1 MKVKHWIL
9 TLTTLALLLPM
20 GAGAENTLY
29 ACRENGALRI
39 EWSAQG
45 ECELTVYR
53 DGWPVNV
60 CTVDGAS
67 GGTTIP
73 ASGTGKY
80 SVRLKSAEGCLKV
93 NAADCGAEE
102 PQPTAAPE
110 ETAAP
115 KETAAPEQSCTPE
128 ATSAHEAVA
137 APEATAAPEV
147 TNPVKPAA
155 APEATRIPEAAA
167 TSEATAVPEATAAP
181 EATNPAK
188 PAAAPEATKTP
199 EAAAAPE
206 ATAVPEAMAAPET
219 TNPAKPADAPKATK
233 TPEAA
238 AAPAAIGSTRPADAP
253 AATHPVG
260 QTHTPKETA
269 ASVPTA
275 ASAVRPVAAQV
286 SSGSSMTSM
295 AAEVVAQV
303 NAERAKY
310 GLGSLAVSDELTR
323 AACVRAS
330 EIVRQ
335 FSHTRPD
342 GSSCF
347 TVSGAAFGENI
358 AKGQR
363 SADRVMAAWMSSEG
377 HRANILRES
386 YGSIGVCA
394 LKVNGVIYW
403 VQLFGK

>member
-1 MKVKHWIL
+1 MTMKRWIL

-45 ECELTVYR
+45 ECELTVYC
-53 DGWPVNV
+53 DGWPVSV
-60 CTVDGAS
+60 CTVDGAA
-67 GGTTIP
+67 GGTTVPI
-73 ASGTGKY
+73 SGAGKY
-80 SVRLKSAEGCLKV
+80 SVRLESAEGCLKV
-93 NAADCGAEE
+93 SAADCGAEE
-102 PQPTAAPE
+102 VQPTAAPE
-110 ETAAP
+110 ETATP
-115 KETAAPEQSCTPE
+115 QPTATPE
-128 ATSAHEAVA
+128 ESCVTETTC
-137 APEATAAPEV
+137 APEATAAPDV
-147 TNPVKPAA
+147 TKKPEATATPAAANPVKP
-155 APEATRIPEAAA
+155 I
-167 TSEATAVPEATAAP
+167 
-181 EATNPAK
+181 
-188 PAAAPEATKTP
+188 
-199 EAAAAPE
+199 
-206 ATAVPEAMAAPET
+206 
-219 TNPAKPADAPKATK
+219 DAPKAT
-233 TPEAA
+233 
-238 AAPAAIGSTRPADAP
+238 AAPIPTAIP
-253 AATHPVG
+253 AAP
-260 QTHTPKETA
+260 
-269 ASVPTA
+269 
-275 ASAVRPVAAQV
+275 V
-286 SSGSSMTSM
+286 SSGLSMSAM
-295 AAEVVAQV
+295 AAEVAAQV

-310 GLGSLAVSDELTR
+310 GLSSLTVSDELTR

-347 TVSGAAFGENI
+347 TVSGAAYGENI
-358 AKGQR
+358 AKGQS

>member
-1 MKVKHWIL
+1 MTMKRWIL

-45 ECELTVYR
+45 ECELTVYC
-53 DGWPVNV
+53 DGWPVSV
-60 CTVDGAS
+60 CTVDGAA
-67 GGTTIP
+67 GGTTVP
-73 ASGTGKY
+73 VSGAGKY
-80 SVRLKSAEGCLKV
+80 SVRLESAEGCLKV

-102 PQPTAAPE
+102 VQPTAAPE
-110 ETAAP
+110 ETATPQPTATPEQTYAP
-115 KETAAPEQSCTPE
+115 ETTCAPEVTAAPDITKKPE
-128 ATSAHEAVA
+128 ATATPAAANPVKPID
-137 APEATAAPEV
+137 APEATAAPIP
-147 TNPVKPAA
+147 TAIPAA
-155 APEATRIPEAAA
+155 P
-167 TSEATAVPEATAAP
+167 
-181 EATNPAK
+181 
-188 PAAAPEATKTP
+188 
-199 EAAAAPE
+199 
-206 ATAVPEAMAAPET
+206 
-219 TNPAKPADAPKATK
+219 
-233 TPEAA
+233 
-238 AAPAAIGSTRPADAP
+238 
-253 AATHPVG
+253 
-260 QTHTPKETA
+260 
-269 ASVPTA
+269 
-275 ASAVRPVAAQV
+275 V
-286 SSGSSMTSM
+286 SSGLSMSAM
-295 AAEVVAQV
+295 AAEVAAQV

-310 GLGSLAVSDELTR
+310 GLSSLTVSDELTR

-347 TVSGAAFGENI
+347 TVSGAAYGENI
-358 AKGQR
+358 AKGQS

-394 LKVNGVIYW
+394 QKVNGVIYW

>member
-1 MKVKHWIL
+1 MTMKRWIL

-45 ECELTVYR
+45 ECELTVYC
-53 DGWPVNV
+53 DGWPVSV
-60 CTVDGAS
+60 CTVDGAA
-67 GGTTIP
+67 GGTTVP
-73 ASGTGKY
+73 VSGAGKY
-80 SVRLKSAEGCLKV
+80 SVRLESAEGCLKV

-102 PQPTAAPE
+102 VQPTAAPE
-110 ETAAP
+110 ETATPQPTATPEESCVTETTCAP
-115 KETAAPEQSCTPE
+115 EVTAAPDVTKKPE
-128 ATSAHEAVA
+128 ATATPAATNPVKPID
-137 APEATAAPEV
+137 APEATAAHIP
-147 TNPVKPAA
+147 TAIPAA
-155 APEATRIPEAAA
+155 P
-167 TSEATAVPEATAAP
+167 
-181 EATNPAK
+181 
-188 PAAAPEATKTP
+188 
-199 EAAAAPE
+199 
-206 ATAVPEAMAAPET
+206 
-219 TNPAKPADAPKATK
+219 
-233 TPEAA
+233 
-238 AAPAAIGSTRPADAP
+238 
-253 AATHPVG
+253 
-260 QTHTPKETA
+260 
-269 ASVPTA
+269 
-275 ASAVRPVAAQV
+275 V
-286 SSGSSMTSM
+286 SSGSSMSAM
-295 AAEVVAQV
+295 AAEVAAQV

-310 GLGSLAVSDELTR
+310 GLSSLTVSDELTR

-347 TVSGAAFGENI
+347 TVSGAAYGENI
-358 AKGQR
+358 ARGQS

-394 LKVNGVIYW
+394 QKVNGVIYW

>member
-45 ECELTVYR
+45 ECELTVYC
-53 DGWPVNV
+53 DGWPVSV
-60 CTVDGAS
+60 CTVDGAA
-67 GGTTIP
+67 GGTTVP
-73 ASGTGKY
+73 VSGAGKY
-80 SVRLKSAEGCLKV
+80 SVRLESAEGCLKV

-102 PQPTAAPE
+102 VQPTAAPE
-110 ETAAP
+110 ETATPQPTATP
-115 KETAAPEQSCTPE
+115 EESRVTETTCALEATAAPDVTKKPE
-128 ATSAHEAVA
+128 ATATPAAANPVKPID
-137 APEATAAPEV
+137 APEATAAPIP
-147 TNPVKPAA
+147 TAIPAA
-155 APEATRIPEAAA
+155 P
-167 TSEATAVPEATAAP
+167 
-181 EATNPAK
+181 
-188 PAAAPEATKTP
+188 
-199 EAAAAPE
+199 
-206 ATAVPEAMAAPET
+206 
-219 TNPAKPADAPKATK
+219 
-233 TPEAA
+233 
-238 AAPAAIGSTRPADAP
+238 
-253 AATHPVG
+253 
-260 QTHTPKETA
+260 
-269 ASVPTA
+269 
-275 ASAVRPVAAQV
+275 V
-286 SSGSSMTSM
+286 SSDSSMSAM
-295 AAEVVAQV
+295 AAEVAAQV
-303 NAERAKY
+303 NAERSKY
-310 GLGSLAVSDELTR
+310 GLSSLTVSDELTR

-347 TVSGAAFGENI
+347 TVSGAAYGENI
-358 AKGQR
+358 AKGQS

-394 LKVNGVIYW
+394 QKVNGVIYW

>member
-1 MKVKHWIL
+1 MTMKRWIL

-20 GAGAENTLY
+20 DAGAENTLY

-45 ECELTVYR
+45 ECELTVYC
-53 DGWPVNV
+53 DGWPVSV
-60 CTVDGAS
+60 CTVDGAA
-67 GGTTIP
+67 GGTTVP
-73 ASGTGKY
+73 VSGAGKY
-80 SVRLKSAEGCLKV
+80 SVRLESAEGCLKV

-102 PQPTAAPE
+102 VQPTAAPE
-110 ETAAP
+110 ETATP
-115 KETAAPEQSCTPE
+115 QPTATPE
-128 ATSAHEAVA
+128 ESCVTETTC
-137 APEATAAPEV
+137 APEATAAPDVTKKPEV
-147 TNPVKPAA
+147 TATPAAANPVKPTDA
-155 APEATRIPEAAA
+155 
-167 TSEATAVPEATAAP
+167 PEATAAHIP
-181 EATNPAK
+181 TAI
-188 PAAAPEATKTP
+188 PAAP
-199 EAAAAPE
+199 
-206 ATAVPEAMAAPET
+206 
-219 TNPAKPADAPKATK
+219 
-233 TPEAA
+233 
-238 AAPAAIGSTRPADAP
+238 
-253 AATHPVG
+253 
-260 QTHTPKETA
+260 
-269 ASVPTA
+269 
-275 ASAVRPVAAQV
+275 V
-286 SSGSSMTSM
+286 SSGLSMSAM
-295 AAEVVAQV
+295 AAEVAAQV

-310 GLGSLAVSDELTR
+310 GLSSLTVSDELTR

-347 TVSGAAFGENI
+347 TVSGAAYGENI
-358 AKGQR
+358 ARGQS

>member
-1 MKVKHWIL
+1 MTMKRWIL

-45 ECELTVYR
+45 ECELTVYC
-53 DGWPVNV
+53 DGWPVSV
-60 CTVDGAS
+60 CTVDGAA
-67 GGTTIP
+67 GGTTVP
-73 ASGTGKY
+73 VSGAGKY
-80 SVRLKSAEGCLKV
+80 SVRLESAEGCLKV

-102 PQPTAAPE
+102 VQPTAAPE
-110 ETAAP
+110 ETATPQPTATPEQTYAP
-115 KETAAPEQSCTPE
+115 ETTCAPEVTAAPDITKK
-128 ATSAHEAVA
+128 
-137 APEATAAPEV
+137 PEATATPAAA
-147 TNPVKPAA
+147 NPVKP
-155 APEATRIPEAAA
+155 T
-167 TSEATAVPEATAAP
+167 
-181 EATNPAK
+181 
-188 PAAAPEATKTP
+188 
-199 EAAAAPE
+199 
-206 ATAVPEAMAAPET
+206 
-219 TNPAKPADAPKATK
+219 DAPKAT
-233 TPEAA
+233 
-238 AAPAAIGSTRPADAP
+238 AAPIPTAIP
-253 AATHPVG
+253 AAP
-260 QTHTPKETA
+260 
-269 ASVPTA
+269 
-275 ASAVRPVAAQV
+275 V
-286 SSGSSMTSM
+286 SSGLSMSAM
-295 AAEVVAQV
+295 AAEVAAQV

-310 GLGSLAVSDELTR
+310 GLSSLTVSDELTR

-347 TVSGAAFGENI
+347 TVSGAAYGENI
-358 AKGQR
+358 AKGQS

>member
-1 MKVKHWIL
+1 MTMKRWIL

-45 ECELTVYR
+45 ECELTVYC
-53 DGWPVNV
+53 DGWPVSV
-60 CTVDGAS
+60 CTVDGAA
-67 GGTTIP
+67 GGTTVP
-73 ASGTGKY
+73 VSGAGKY
-80 SVRLKSAEGCLKV
+80 SVRLESAEGCLKV

-102 PQPTAAPE
+102 VQPTAAPE
-110 ETAAP
+110 ETATP
-115 KETAAPEQSCTPE
+115 QPTATPE
-128 ATSAHEAVA
+128 ESCVTETTC
-137 APEATAAPEV
+137 APEATAAPDV
-147 TNPVKPAA
+147 TKKPEATATPAAANPVKP
-155 APEATRIPEAAA
+155 I
-167 TSEATAVPEATAAP
+167 
-181 EATNPAK
+181 
-188 PAAAPEATKTP
+188 
-199 EAAAAPE
+199 
-206 ATAVPEAMAAPET
+206 
-219 TNPAKPADAPKATK
+219 DAPKAT
-233 TPEAA
+233 
-238 AAPAAIGSTRPADAP
+238 AAPIPTAIP
-253 AATHPVG
+253 AAP
-260 QTHTPKETA
+260 
-269 ASVPTA
+269 
-275 ASAVRPVAAQV
+275 V
-286 SSGSSMTSM
+286 SSGLSMSAM
-295 AAEVVAQV
+295 AAEVAAQV

-310 GLGSLAVSDELTR
+310 GLSSLTVSDELTR

-347 TVSGAAFGENI
+347 TVSGAAYGENI
-358 AKGQR
+358 AKGQS

>member
-1 MKVKHWIL
+1 MTMKRWIL

-45 ECELTVYR
+45 ECELTVYC
-53 DGWPVNV
+53 DGWPVSV
-60 CTVDGAS
+60 CTVDGAA
-67 GGTTIP
+67 GGTTVP
-73 ASGTGKY
+73 VSGAGKY
-80 SVRLKSAEGCLKV
+80 SVRLESAEGCLKV
-93 NAADCGAEE
+93 NAADCGSEE
-102 PQPTAAPE
+102 VQPTAAPE
-110 ETAAP
+110 ETTTP
-115 KETAAPEQSCTPE
+115 QPTATPE
-128 ATSAHEAVA
+128 ESRVTETTC
-137 APEATAAPEV
+137 APEATAAPDV
-147 TNPVKPAA
+147 TKKPEATATPAAANPVKPTH
-155 APEATRIPEAAA
+155 APK
-167 TSEATAVPEATAAP
+167 ATAAP
-181 EATNPAK
+181 IPTAI
-188 PAAAPEATKTP
+188 PAAP
-199 EAAAAPE
+199 
-206 ATAVPEAMAAPET
+206 
-219 TNPAKPADAPKATK
+219 
-233 TPEAA
+233 
-238 AAPAAIGSTRPADAP
+238 
-253 AATHPVG
+253 
-260 QTHTPKETA
+260 
-269 ASVPTA
+269 
-275 ASAVRPVAAQV
+275 V
-286 SSGSSMTSM
+286 SSGLSMSAM
-295 AAEVVAQV
+295 AAEVAAQV

-310 GLGSLAVSDELTR
+310 GLSSLTVSDELTR

-347 TVSGAAFGENI
+347 TVSGAAYGENI
-358 AKGQR
+358 ARGQS

>member
-1 MKVKHWIL
+1 MKMKRWIL
-9 TLTTLALLLPM
+9 MLTTLALLLPM

-45 ECELTVYR
+45 ECELTVYC
-53 DGWPVNV
+53 DGWPVSV
-60 CTVDGAS
+60 CTVDGAA
-67 GGTTIP
+67 GGTTVP
-73 ASGTGKY
+73 VSGTGKY

-102 PQPTAAPE
+102 PQPTAVPE
-110 ETAAP
+110 ETATPKPTATLGQTCAP
-115 KETAAPEQSCTPE
+115 ETICTPETTAAPEVTKKPE
-128 ATSAHEAVA
+128 ATATPA
-137 APEATAAPEV
+137 ATNSVKPTDAPESTKTPEATAAP
-147 TNPVKPAA
+147 
-155 APEATRIPEAAA
+155 IP
-167 TSEATAVPEATAAP
+167 TAAP
-181 EATNPAK
+181 T
-188 PAAAPEATKTP
+188 
-199 EAAAAPE
+199 
-206 ATAVPEAMAAPET
+206 
-219 TNPAKPADAPKATK
+219 
-233 TPEAA
+233 
-238 AAPAAIGSTRPADAP
+238 AAPA
-253 AATHPVG
+253 
-260 QTHTPKETA
+260 
-269 ASVPTA
+269 
-275 ASAVRPVAAQV
+275 
-286 SSGSSMTSM
+286 SSGSSMSAI

-310 GLGSLAVSDELTR
+310 GLSSLTVSDELTR

-330 EIVRQ
+330 EIVQQ

-347 TVSGAAFGENI
+347 TVSSAAYGENI
-358 AKGQR
+358 AKGQN

-403 VQLFGK
+403 VQLFGR

>member
-1 MKVKHWIL
+1 MTMKRWIL

-45 ECELTVYR
+45 ECELTVYC
-53 DGWPVNV
+53 DGWPVSV
-60 CTVDGAS
+60 CTVDGAA
-67 GGTTIP
+67 GGTTVP
-73 ASGTGKY
+73 VSGAGKY
-80 SVRLKSAEGCLKV
+80 SVRLESAEGCLKV

-102 PQPTAAPE
+102 VQPTAAPE
-110 ETAAP
+110 ETATP
-115 KETAAPEQSCTPE
+115 QPTATPE
-128 ATSAHEAVA
+128 ESCVTETTC
-137 APEATAAPEV
+137 APEATAAPDVTKKPEV
-147 TNPVKPAA
+147 TATPAAANPVKPTDA
-155 APEATRIPEAAA
+155 
-167 TSEATAVPEATAAP
+167 PEATAAP
-181 EATNPAK
+181 KATAAPIPTAI
-188 PAAAPEATKTP
+188 PAAP
-199 EAAAAPE
+199 
-206 ATAVPEAMAAPET
+206 
-219 TNPAKPADAPKATK
+219 
-233 TPEAA
+233 
-238 AAPAAIGSTRPADAP
+238 
-253 AATHPVG
+253 
-260 QTHTPKETA
+260 
-269 ASVPTA
+269 
-275 ASAVRPVAAQV
+275 V
-286 SSGSSMTSM
+286 SSGLSMSAM
-295 AAEVVAQV
+295 AAEVAAQV

-310 GLGSLAVSDELTR
+310 GLSSLTVSDELTR

-347 TVSGAAFGENI
+347 TVSGAAYGENI
-358 AKGQR
+358 ARGQS

>member
-1 MKVKHWIL
+1 MTMKRWIL

-45 ECELTVYR
+45 ECELTVYC
-53 DGWPVNV
+53 DGWPVSV
-60 CTVDGAS
+60 CTVDGAA
-67 GGTTIP
+67 GGTTVP
-73 ASGTGKY
+73 VSGAGKY
-80 SVRLKSAEGCLKV
+80 SVRLESAEGCLKV
-93 NAADCGAEE
+93 NAADCGSEE
-102 PQPTAAPE
+102 VQPTAAPE
-110 ETAAP
+110 ETATP
-115 KETAAPEQSCTPE
+115 QPTATPE
-128 ATSAHEAVA
+128 ESRVTETTC
-137 APEATAAPEV
+137 APEATAAPDV
-147 TNPVKPAA
+147 TKKPEATATPAAANPVKPIDA
-155 APEATRIPEAAA
+155 
-167 TSEATAVPEATAAP
+167 PEATAAP
-181 EATNPAK
+181 IPTAI
-188 PAAAPEATKTP
+188 PAAP
-199 EAAAAPE
+199 
-206 ATAVPEAMAAPET
+206 
-219 TNPAKPADAPKATK
+219 
-233 TPEAA
+233 
-238 AAPAAIGSTRPADAP
+238 
-253 AATHPVG
+253 
-260 QTHTPKETA
+260 
-269 ASVPTA
+269 
-275 ASAVRPVAAQV
+275 V
-286 SSGSSMTSM
+286 SSGLSMSAM
-295 AAEVVAQV
+295 AAEVAAQV

-310 GLGSLAVSDELTR
+310 GLSSLTVSDELTR

-347 TVSGAAFGENI
+347 TVSGAAYGENI
-358 AKGQR
+358 AKGQS

>member
-1 MKVKHWIL
+1 MTMKRWIL

-45 ECELTVYR
+45 ECELTVYC
-53 DGWPVNV
+53 DGWPVSV
-60 CTVDGAS
+60 RTVDGAA
-67 GGTTIP
+67 GGTTVP
-73 ASGTGKY
+73 VSGAGKY
-80 SVRLKSAEGCLKV
+80 SVRLESAEGCLKV

-102 PQPTAAPE
+102 VQPTAAPE
-110 ETAAP
+110 ETATP
-115 KETAAPEQSCTPE
+115 QPTATPE
-128 ATSAHEAVA
+128 ESCVTETTC
-137 APEATAAPEV
+137 APEATAAPDV
-147 TNPVKPAA
+147 TKK
-155 APEATRIPEAAA
+155 
-167 TSEATAVPEATAAP
+167 PEATAAP
-181 EATNPAK
+181 
-188 PAAAPEATKTP
+188 AAANPVKPTD
-199 EAAAAPE
+199 APE
-206 ATAVPEAMAAPET
+206 ATA
-219 TNPAKPADAPKATK
+219 APKATDAPIP
-233 TPEAA
+233 TAI
-238 AAPAAIGSTRPADAP
+238 PAA
-253 AATHPVG
+253 
-260 QTHTPKETA
+260 
-269 ASVPTA
+269 VP
-275 ASAVRPVAAQV
+275 V
-286 SSGSSMTSM
+286 SSGSSMSAM
-295 AAEVVAQV
+295 AAEVAAQV

-310 GLGSLAVSDELTR
+310 GLSSLTVSDELTR

-347 TVSGAAFGENI
+347 TVSGAAYGENI
-358 AKGQR
+358 AKGQS

>member
-1 MKVKHWIL
+1 MTTKRWIL

-20 GAGAENTLY
+20 DAGAENTLY

-45 ECELTVYR
+45 ECELTVYC
-53 DGWPVNV
+53 DGWPVSV
-60 CTVDGAS
+60 RTVDGTA
-67 GGTTIP
+67 GGTTVP
-73 ASGTGKY
+73 VSGAGKY
-80 SVRLKSAEGCLKV
+80 SVRLESAEGCLKV

-102 PQPTAAPE
+102 VQPTAAPE
-110 ETAAP
+110 ETATP
-115 KETAAPEQSCTPE
+115 QPTATPE
-128 ATSAHEAVA
+128 ESRVTETTC
-137 APEATAAPEV
+137 APEATAAPDV
-147 TNPVKPAA
+147 TKKPEATATPAAANPVKPIDA
-155 APEATRIPEAAA
+155 
-167 TSEATAVPEATAAP
+167 PEATAAP
-181 EATNPAK
+181 IPTAI
-188 PAAAPEATKTP
+188 PAAP
-199 EAAAAPE
+199 
-206 ATAVPEAMAAPET
+206 
-219 TNPAKPADAPKATK
+219 
-233 TPEAA
+233 
-238 AAPAAIGSTRPADAP
+238 
-253 AATHPVG
+253 
-260 QTHTPKETA
+260 
-269 ASVPTA
+269 
-275 ASAVRPVAAQV
+275 V
-286 SSGSSMTSM
+286 SSGLSMSAM
-295 AAEVVAQV
+295 AAEVAAQV

-310 GLGSLAVSDELTR
+310 GLSSLTVSDELTR

-347 TVSGAAFGENI
+347 TVSGAAYGENI
-358 AKGQR
+358 AKGQS

>member
-1 MKVKHWIL
+1 MTMKRWIL

-45 ECELTVYR
+45 ECELTVYC
-53 DGWPVNV
+53 DGWPVSV
-60 CTVDGAS
+60 RTVDGAA
-67 GGTTIP
+67 GGTTVP
-73 ASGTGKY
+73 VSGAGKY

-102 PQPTAAPE
+102 VQPTAAPE
-110 ETAAP
+110 ETATPQPTVTPEESCVTEATCAP
-115 KETAAPEQSCTPE
+115 EATAAPDVTKKPE
-128 ATSAHEAVA
+128 ATAAPAAANPGKPIA
-137 APEATAAPEV
+137 APEATAAPKA
-147 TNPVKPAA
+147 TDAPIPTAIPAA
-155 APEATRIPEAAA
+155 
-167 TSEATAVPEATAAP
+167 VP
-181 EATNPAK
+181 
-188 PAAAPEATKTP
+188 
-199 EAAAAPE
+199 
-206 ATAVPEAMAAPET
+206 
-219 TNPAKPADAPKATK
+219 
-233 TPEAA
+233 
-238 AAPAAIGSTRPADAP
+238 
-253 AATHPVG
+253 
-260 QTHTPKETA
+260 
-269 ASVPTA
+269 
-275 ASAVRPVAAQV
+275 V
-286 SSGSSMTSM
+286 SSGSSMSAM
-295 AAEVVAQV
+295 AAEVATQV

-310 GLGSLAVSDELTR
+310 GLSSLTVSDELTR

-347 TVSGAAFGENI
+347 TVSGAAYGENI
-358 AKGQR
+358 AKGQS

>member
-1 MKVKHWIL
+1 MTMKRWIL

-45 ECELTVYR
+45 ECELTVYC
-53 DGWPVNV
+53 DGWPVSV
-60 CTVDGAS
+60 CTVDGAA
-67 GGTTIP
+67 GGTTVP
-73 ASGTGKY
+73 VSGAGKY
-80 SVRLKSAEGCLKV
+80 SVRLESAEGCLKV

-102 PQPTAAPE
+102 VQPTAAPE
-110 ETAAP
+110 ETATP
-115 KETAAPEQSCTPE
+115 QPTATPE
-128 ATSAHEAVA
+128 ESCVTETTC
-137 APEATAAPEV
+137 APEATAAPDV
-147 TNPVKPAA
+147 TKKPEATATPAAANPVKP
-155 APEATRIPEAAA
+155 T
-167 TSEATAVPEATAAP
+167 
-181 EATNPAK
+181 
-188 PAAAPEATKTP
+188 
-199 EAAAAPE
+199 
-206 ATAVPEAMAAPET
+206 
-219 TNPAKPADAPKATK
+219 DAPKAT
-233 TPEAA
+233 
-238 AAPAAIGSTRPADAP
+238 AAPIPTAIP
-253 AATHPVG
+253 AAP
-260 QTHTPKETA
+260 
-269 ASVPTA
+269 
-275 ASAVRPVAAQV
+275 V
-286 SSGSSMTSM
+286 SSGLSMSAM
-295 AAEVVAQV
+295 AAEVAAQV

-310 GLGSLAVSDELTR
+310 GLSSLTVSDELTR

-347 TVSGAAFGENI
+347 TVSGAAYGENI
-358 AKGQR
+358 AKGQS

>member
-1 MKVKHWIL
+1 MTMKRWIL

-45 ECELTVYR
+45 ECELTVYC
-53 DGWPVNV
+53 DGWPVSV
-60 CTVDGAS
+60 CTVDGAA
-67 GGTTIP
+67 GGTTVP
-73 ASGTGKY
+73 VSGAGKY
-80 SVRLKSAEGCLKV
+80 SVRLESAEGCLKV

-102 PQPTAAPE
+102 VQPTATPE
-110 ETAAP
+110 ETATP
-115 KETAAPEQSCTPE
+115 QPTVTPEQTYAPETTC
-128 ATSAHEAVA
+128 
-137 APEATAAPEV
+137 APEATAAPDV
-147 TNPVKPAA
+147 TKKPEATATPAAVNPVKP
-155 APEATRIPEAAA
+155 T
-167 TSEATAVPEATAAP
+167 
-181 EATNPAK
+181 
-188 PAAAPEATKTP
+188 
-199 EAAAAPE
+199 
-206 ATAVPEAMAAPET
+206 
-219 TNPAKPADAPKATK
+219 DAPKAT
-233 TPEAA
+233 
-238 AAPAAIGSTRPADAP
+238 AAPIPTAIP
-253 AATHPVG
+253 AAP
-260 QTHTPKETA
+260 
-269 ASVPTA
+269 
-275 ASAVRPVAAQV
+275 V
-286 SSGSSMTSM
+286 SSGLSMSAM
-295 AAEVVAQV
+295 AAEVAAQV

-310 GLGSLAVSDELTR
+310 GLNSLTVSDELTR

-347 TVSGAAFGENI
+347 TVSGAAYGENI
-358 AKGQR
+358 AKGQS

>member
-1 MKVKHWIL
+1 MKMKRWIL
-9 TLTTLALLLPM
+9 MMTTLALLLPM

-45 ECELTVYR
+45 ECELTVYC
-53 DGWPVNV
+53 DGWPVSV
-60 CTVDGAS
+60 CTVDGAA
-67 GGTTIP
+67 GGTTVPI
-73 ASGTGKY
+73 SGTGRY

-102 PQPTAAPE
+102 PQPTTAPE
-110 ETAAP
+110 ETATP
-115 KETAAPEQSCTPE
+115 KPTATPEQTCTPE
-128 ATSAHEAVA
+128 TTC
-137 APEATAAPEV
+137 APEATA
-147 TNPVKPAA
+147 TPAA
-155 APEATRIPEAAA
+155 TKKPETTATPAA
-167 TSEATAVPEATAAP
+167 TKKPEATATPA
-181 EATNPAK
+181 ATNPVQPTHAPEPTATPK
-188 PAAAPEATKTP
+188 VTAAP
-199 EAAAAPE
+199 
-206 ATAVPEAMAAPET
+206 
-219 TNPAKPADAPKATK
+219 
-233 TPEAA
+233 
-238 AAPAAIGSTRPADAP
+238 I
-253 AATHPVG
+253 
-260 QTHTPKETA
+260 
-269 ASVPTA
+269 PTA
-275 ASAVRPVAAQV
+275 APTAAPV
-286 SSGSSMTSM
+286 SSGSSMTAM

-310 GLGSLAVSDELTR
+310 GLSSLAVSDELTR

-347 TVSGAAFGENI
+347 TVSGAAYGENI
-358 AKGQR
+358 AKGQS

>member
-1 MKVKHWIL
+1 MTMKRWIL

-45 ECELTVYR
+45 ECELTVYC
-53 DGWPVNV
+53 DGGPVSV
-60 CTVDGAS
+60 CTVDGAA
-67 GGTTIP
+67 GGTTVP
-73 ASGTGKY
+73 VSGAGKY
-80 SVRLKSAEGCLKV
+80 SVRLESAEGCLKV

-102 PQPTAAPE
+102 VQPTAAPE
-110 ETAAP
+110 ETATP
-115 KETAAPEQSCTPE
+115 QPTATPE
-128 ATSAHEAVA
+128 ESCVTETTC
-137 APEATAAPEV
+137 APEATAAPDV
-147 TNPVKPAA
+147 TKKPEATATPAAANPVKPIDA
-155 APEATRIPEAAA
+155 
-167 TSEATAVPEATAAP
+167 PEATAAP
-181 EATNPAK
+181 IPTAI
-188 PAAAPEATKTP
+188 PAAP
-199 EAAAAPE
+199 
-206 ATAVPEAMAAPET
+206 
-219 TNPAKPADAPKATK
+219 
-233 TPEAA
+233 
-238 AAPAAIGSTRPADAP
+238 
-253 AATHPVG
+253 
-260 QTHTPKETA
+260 
-269 ASVPTA
+269 
-275 ASAVRPVAAQV
+275 V
-286 SSGSSMTSM
+286 SSGLSMSAM
-295 AAEVVAQV
+295 AAEVAAQV

-310 GLGSLAVSDELTR
+310 GLSSLTVSDELTR

-347 TVSGAAFGENI
+347 TVSGAAYGENI
-358 AKGQR
+358 AKGQS

>member
-1 MKVKHWIL
+1 MTMKRWIL

-45 ECELTVYR
+45 ECELTVYC
-53 DGWPVNV
+53 DGWPVSV
-60 CTVDGAS
+60 RTVDGAA
-67 GGTTIP
+67 GGTTVP
-73 ASGTGKY
+73 VSGAGKY

-102 PQPTAAPE
+102 VQPTTAPE
-110 ETAAP
+110 ETATP
-115 KETAAPEQSCTPE
+115 QPTATPE
-128 ATSAHEAVA
+128 ESCVTETTC
-137 APEATAAPEV
+137 APEATAAPDV
-147 TNPVKPAA
+147 TKK
-155 APEATRIPEAAA
+155 
-167 TSEATAVPEATAAP
+167 PEATAAP
-181 EATNPAK
+181 
-188 PAAAPEATKTP
+188 AAANPVKPTD
-199 EAAAAPE
+199 APE
-206 ATAVPEAMAAPET
+206 ATA
-219 TNPAKPADAPKATK
+219 APKATDAPIP
-233 TPEAA
+233 TAIPA
-238 AAPAAIGSTRPADAP
+238 AAP
-253 AATHPVG
+253 
-260 QTHTPKETA
+260 
-269 ASVPTA
+269 
-275 ASAVRPVAAQV
+275 V
-286 SSGSSMTSM
+286 SSGSSMSAM
-295 AAEVVAQV
+295 AAEVAAQV

-310 GLGSLAVSDELTR
+310 GLSSLTVSDELTR

-347 TVSGAAFGENI
+347 TVSGTAYGENI
-358 AKGQR
+358 AKGQS

>member
-1 MKVKHWIL
+1 MTMKRWIL

-45 ECELTVYR
+45 ECELTVYC
-53 DGWPVNV
+53 DGWPVSV
-60 CTVDGAS
+60 CTVDGAA
-67 GGTTIP
+67 GGTTVP
-73 ASGTGKY
+73 VSGAGRY
-80 SVRLKSAEGCLKV
+80 SVRLESAEGCLKV

-102 PQPTAAPE
+102 VQPTAAPE
-110 ETAAP
+110 ETVTP
-115 KETAAPEQSCTPE
+115 QPTATPEQTYAPETTC
-128 ATSAHEAVA
+128 
-137 APEATAAPEV
+137 APEATAAPDITKKPEA
-147 TNPVKPAA
+147 TATPAAANPVKPTA
-155 APEATRIPEAAA
+155 APK
-167 TSEATAVPEATAAP
+167 ATAAP
-181 EATNPAK
+181 IPTAI
-188 PAAAPEATKTP
+188 PAAP
-199 EAAAAPE
+199 
-206 ATAVPEAMAAPET
+206 
-219 TNPAKPADAPKATK
+219 
-233 TPEAA
+233 
-238 AAPAAIGSTRPADAP
+238 
-253 AATHPVG
+253 
-260 QTHTPKETA
+260 
-269 ASVPTA
+269 
-275 ASAVRPVAAQV
+275 V
-286 SSGSSMTSM
+286 SSGLSMSAM
-295 AAEVVAQV
+295 AAEVAAQV

-310 GLGSLAVSDELTR
+310 GLSSLTVSDELTR

-347 TVSGAAFGENI
+347 TVSGAAYGENI
-358 AKGQR
+358 AKGQS

>member
-1 MKVKHWIL
+1 MTMKRWIL

-20 GAGAENTLY
+20 DAGAENTLY

-45 ECELTVYR
+45 ECELTVYC
-53 DGWPVNV
+53 DGWPVSV
-60 CTVDGAS
+60 CTVDGAA
-67 GGTTIP
+67 GGTTVP
-73 ASGTGKY
+73 VSGAGKY
-80 SVRLKSAEGCLKV
+80 SVRLESAEGCLKV

-102 PQPTAAPE
+102 VQPTAAPE
-110 ETAAP
+110 ETATP
-115 KETAAPEQSCTPE
+115 QPTATPE
-128 ATSAHEAVA
+128 ESCVTETTC
-137 APEATAAPEV
+137 APEATAAPDV
-147 TNPVKPAA
+147 TKKPEATATPAAANPVKPTDA
-155 APEATRIPEAAA
+155 
-167 TSEATAVPEATAAP
+167 PEATAAP
-181 EATNPAK
+181 IPTAI
-188 PAAAPEATKTP
+188 PAAP
-199 EAAAAPE
+199 
-206 ATAVPEAMAAPET
+206 
-219 TNPAKPADAPKATK
+219 
-233 TPEAA
+233 
-238 AAPAAIGSTRPADAP
+238 
-253 AATHPVG
+253 
-260 QTHTPKETA
+260 
-269 ASVPTA
+269 
-275 ASAVRPVAAQV
+275 V
-286 SSGSSMTSM
+286 SSGLSMSAM
-295 AAEVVAQV
+295 AAEVAAQV

-310 GLGSLAVSDELTR
+310 GLSSLTVSDELTR

-347 TVSGAAFGENI
+347 TVSGAAYGENI
-358 AKGQR
+358 AKGQS

>member
-1 MKVKHWIL
+1 MTMKRWIL

-29 ACRENGALRI
+29 ACRENGALHI

-45 ECELTVYR
+45 ECELTVYCDR
-53 DGWPVNV
+53 WPVSV
-60 CTVDGAS
+60 CTVDGAA
-67 GGTTIP
+67 GGTTVP
-73 ASGTGKY
+73 VSGTGKY

-93 NAADCGAEE
+93 NAADCVSEE
-102 PQPTAAPE
+102 VQPTAAPE
-110 ETAAP
+110 ETATP
-115 KETAAPEQSCTPE
+115 KPTASPEQTCALEPTCTPE
-128 ATSAHEAVA
+128 ATATPA
-137 APEATAAPEV
+137 AANSVQPTHVPEPTATPKATATPVPTAIPTAAP
-147 TNPVKPAA
+147 
-155 APEATRIPEAAA
+155 I
-167 TSEATAVPEATAAP
+167 
-181 EATNPAK
+181 
-188 PAAAPEATKTP
+188 
-199 EAAAAPE
+199 
-206 ATAVPEAMAAPET
+206 
-219 TNPAKPADAPKATK
+219 
-233 TPEAA
+233 
-238 AAPAAIGSTRPADAP
+238 
-253 AATHPVG
+253 
-260 QTHTPKETA
+260 
-269 ASVPTA
+269 
-275 ASAVRPVAAQV
+275 

-310 GLGSLAVSDELTR
+310 GLSSLTVSDELTR

-330 EIVRQ
+330 EIVEQ

-347 TVSGAAFGENI
+347 TVSGAAYGENI
-358 AKGQR
+358 AKGQS

>member
-1 MKVKHWIL
+1 MTMKRWIL

-45 ECELTVYR
+45 ECELTVYC
-53 DGWPVNV
+53 DGWPVSV
-60 CTVDGAS
+60 CTVDGAA
-67 GGTTIP
+67 GGTTVP
-73 ASGTGKY
+73 VSGAGKY
-80 SVRLKSAEGCLKV
+80 SVRLESAEGCLKV

-102 PQPTAAPE
+102 VQPTAAPE
-110 ETAAP
+110 ETATP
-115 KETAAPEQSCTPE
+115 QPTATPE
-128 ATSAHEAVA
+128 ESRVTETTC
-137 APEATAAPEV
+137 APEATAAPDV
-147 TNPVKPAA
+147 TKKPEATATPAAANPVKPTH
-155 APEATRIPEAAA
+155 APK
-167 TSEATAVPEATAAP
+167 ATAAP
-181 EATNPAK
+181 IPTAI
-188 PAAAPEATKTP
+188 PAAP
-199 EAAAAPE
+199 
-206 ATAVPEAMAAPET
+206 
-219 TNPAKPADAPKATK
+219 
-233 TPEAA
+233 
-238 AAPAAIGSTRPADAP
+238 
-253 AATHPVG
+253 
-260 QTHTPKETA
+260 
-269 ASVPTA
+269 
-275 ASAVRPVAAQV
+275 V
-286 SSGSSMTSM
+286 SSGLSMSAM
-295 AAEVVAQV
+295 AAEVAAQV

-310 GLGSLAVSDELTR
+310 GLSSLTVSDELTR

-347 TVSGAAFGENI
+347 TVSGAAYGENI
-358 AKGQR
+358 AKGQS

>member
-1 MKVKHWIL
+1 MTMKRWIL

-45 ECELTVYR
+45 ECELTVYC
-53 DGWPVNV
+53 DGWPVSV
-60 CTVDGAS
+60 CTVDGAA
-67 GGTTIP
+67 GGTTVP
-73 ASGTGKY
+73 VSGAGKY
-80 SVRLKSAEGCLKV
+80 SVRLESAEGCLKV

-102 PQPTAAPE
+102 VQPTAAPE
-110 ETAAP
+110 ETATPQPTATPEESCVTETTCAP
-115 KETAAPEQSCTPE
+115 EVTAAPDVTKKPE
-128 ATSAHEAVA
+128 ATATPAATNPVKPID
-137 APEATAAPEV
+137 APEATAAHIP
-147 TNPVKPAA
+147 TAIPAA
-155 APEATRIPEAAA
+155 P
-167 TSEATAVPEATAAP
+167 
-181 EATNPAK
+181 
-188 PAAAPEATKTP
+188 
-199 EAAAAPE
+199 
-206 ATAVPEAMAAPET
+206 
-219 TNPAKPADAPKATK
+219 
-233 TPEAA
+233 
-238 AAPAAIGSTRPADAP
+238 
-253 AATHPVG
+253 
-260 QTHTPKETA
+260 
-269 ASVPTA
+269 
-275 ASAVRPVAAQV
+275 V
-286 SSGSSMTSM
+286 SSGSSMSAM
-295 AAEVVAQV
+295 AAEVAAQV

-310 GLGSLAVSDELTR
+310 GLGSLTVSDELTR

-347 TVSGAAFGENI
+347 TVSGAAYGENI
-358 AKGQR
+358 AKGQS

>member
-1 MKVKHWIL
+1 MTMKRWIL

-45 ECELTVYR
+45 ECELTVYC
-53 DGWPVNV
+53 DGWPVSV
-60 CTVDGAS
+60 CTVDGAA
-67 GGTTIP
+67 GGTTVP
-73 ASGTGKY
+73 VSGAGKY
-80 SVRLKSAEGCLKV
+80 SVRLESAEGCLKA

-102 PQPTAAPE
+102 VQPTAAPE
-110 ETAAP
+110 ETATP
-115 KETAAPEQSCTPE
+115 QPTATPE
-128 ATSAHEAVA
+128 ESRVTETTC
-137 APEATAAPEV
+137 APEATAAPDV
-147 TNPVKPAA
+147 TKKPEATATPAAANPVKP
-155 APEATRIPEAAA
+155 I
-167 TSEATAVPEATAAP
+167 
-181 EATNPAK
+181 
-188 PAAAPEATKTP
+188 
-199 EAAAAPE
+199 
-206 ATAVPEAMAAPET
+206 
-219 TNPAKPADAPKATK
+219 DAPKAT
-233 TPEAA
+233 
-238 AAPAAIGSTRPADAP
+238 AAPIPTAIP
-253 AATHPVG
+253 AAP
-260 QTHTPKETA
+260 
-269 ASVPTA
+269 
-275 ASAVRPVAAQV
+275 V
-286 SSGSSMTSM
+286 SSGLSMSAM
-295 AAEVVAQV
+295 AAEVAAQV

-310 GLGSLAVSDELTR
+310 GLSSLTVSDELTR

-347 TVSGAAFGENI
+347 TVSGAAYGENI
-358 AKGQR
+358 AKGQS